1 MKRMGFFNVY
11 KIIYMKAD
19 FEPWWQFEGWE
30 SHIVSEEV
38 FDTKE
43 QFEVAIKET
52 LNVFRKKF
60 DHEESREGK
69 YFAFWSEDEKTYCE
83 ACDDELQIFHGIIVQ
98 QLEYNQ

>member
-1 MKRMGFFNVY
+1 ML
-11 KIIYMKAD
+11 
-19 FEPWWQFEGWE
+19 
-30 SHIVSEEV
+30 
-38 FDTKE
+38 TKE